1 MASTFR
7 CCPVKAPRLMP
18 MSVHHT
24 KRMRAAWS
32 AQDSEWLNARKTTFT
47 PTIAVMSPKQIARI
61 HSSMWL
67 YHGDFVFVF
76 IWSDSILPPPKRPV
90 LFTAAGA
97 AYGMWCRSVE
107 MLKC

>member
-1 MASTFR
+1 MAGMRIPPSAATQAG
-7 CCPVKAPRLMP
+7 PEPEMAAKSMAATMVVAPRP
-18 MSVHHT
+18 PVAS
-24 KRMRAAWS
+24 
-32 AQDSEWLNARKTTFT
+32 

-97 AYGMWCRSVE
+97 AYGMRCGNEDV
-107 MLKC
+107 LK